1 MNSYLDIIREIYPS
15 QIYLTPRQIARVLHG
30 PGRDTRTRAQDVRR
44 QLDDGSLIPGLLKRA
59 GQKRWLVSIV
69 DLARALNAEVE
80 RQPKW
85 GPPVVTAR
93 GRGRFKNPGPRLV
106 R

>member
-1 MNSYLDIIREIYPS
+1 MNSDLDIIREIYPS

-30 PGRDTRTRAQDVRR
+30 PGRDTRTRVQDVRW
-44 QLDDGSLIPGLLKRA
+44 QLEEGSLIPGLLKRA

-69 DLARALNAEVE
+69 DLARALDGEVA
-80 RQPKW
+80 RQPQW